1 MSVNVKIE
9 DVEWKVQIFLEEVKG
24 VRFLRQLK
32 FTPLDLYVEKLLY
45 HVDSYIIL
53 SNILFAFCSK
63 IRRIISS
70 AFFSSVILKTFKS
83 HSSHSK
89 VSQQSVKSWLTVRC

>member
-32 FTPLDLYVEKLLY
+32 FTPLDLCVEKLLY
-45 HVDSYIIL
+45 HVDSYSIL

-63 IRRIISS
+63 N
-70 AFFSSVILKTFKS
+70 KKDN
-83 HSSHSK
+83 
-89 VSQQSVKSWLTVRC
+89 